1 MVKSFSCFYYFLT
14 LQKLLNSVKSL
25 LYCTFQQISAK
36 NDKERHPM
44 NLLRK
49 KSIQMLLNEA
59 GRKGTSL
66 KKDLGAFDLTMLGI
80 GAIIGT
86 GIFVLTGVAAAEHA
100 GPALV
105 LSFILSGLACVFAAL
120 CYAEFASTVPVSGSA
135 YTYSYAA
142 FGELIAWILGWDLIL
157 EYGVASS
164 AVAVGWS
171 GYFQGLL
178 SGFGIEL
185 PKALTNAYDPAK
197 GTIIDLPAI
206 CIILLITFLLN
217 LGVKKSARFNAIMVV
232 IKVAVVLLFLAV
244 GVWYVKPDNWS
255 PFMPFGFSGVA
266 TGAATVFFAYIG
278 FDAVSTAA
286 EEVRNPQRNMPIG
299 IIASLFICT
308 LLYIAVSLVLT
319 GIVPYDQLNVK
330 NPVAFALSYI
340 HQDWVAGFI
349 SLGAIAGITTVLL
362 VMLYGQ
368 TRLFYAISRDG
379 LLPKVFS
386 KVNPTRQVPY
396 VNTWLTGIIV
406 AFFAGVVPLNKLAE
420 LTNIGT
426 LFAFITVSIG
436 VLILRKT
443 QPDLKRAFR
452 VPMVPVI
459 PLLAVAFCGY
469 LVLQLPKTTWIGFV
483 SWLLIGLVIYFV
495 YGRKHSTLNNAKET
509 TVEKAG

>member
-1 MVKSFSCFYYFLT
+1 
-14 LQKLLNSVKSL
+14 
-25 LYCTFQQISAK
+25 
-36 NDKERHPM
+36 
-44 NLLRK
+44 
-49 KSIQMLLNEA
+49 
-59 GRKGTSL
+59 
-66 KKDLGAFDLTMLGI
+66 MLGI

-142 FGELIAWILGWDLIL
+142 FGELMAWILGWDLIL

-178 SGFGIEL
+178 AGFGIEL

-197 GTIIDLPAI
+197 GTFIDLPAI
-206 CIILLITFLLN
+206 LVVLFITFLLTR
-217 LGVKKSARFNAIMVV
+217 GVRKSARFNAVMVI

-244 GVWYVKPDNWS
+244 GVWYVKPENWT
-255 PFMPFGFSGVA
+255 PFMPYGFSGVA

-299 IIASLFICT
+299 IIASLLICT

-319 GIVPYDQLNVK
+319 GIVPYDQLGVK
-330 NPVAFALSYI
+330 NPVAFALNYI
-340 HQDWVAGFI
+340 QQDWVAGFI
-349 SLGAIAGITTVLL
+349 SLGAITGITTVLL
-362 VMLYGQ
+362 VMMYGQ

-386 KVNPTRQVPY
+386 RVSPVRQVPF
-396 VNTWLTGIIV
+396 VNTWLTGLLV

-426 LFAFITVSIG
+426 LFAFIVVSAG
-436 VLILRKT
+436 VLVLRKT
-443 QPDLKRAFR
+443 QPDLKRAFKTPL
-452 VPMVPVI
+452 VPLV

-469 LVLQLPKTTWIGFV
+469 LVLQLPLTTWIGFV
-483 SWLLIGLVIYFV
+483 TWLLIGLVIYFT
-495 YGRKHSTLNNAKET
+495 YGRKHSTLN
-509 TVEKAG
+509 EKASASE